1 MQKSRMNNLSKTLAK
16 LFKTAAKLP
25 PGEERQAALK
35 EIRQFQTRLMALRS
49 TLGPALKK
57 TA

>member
-1 MQKSRMNNLSKTLAK
+1 MNNLSKTLAK

-35 EIRQFQTRLMALRS
+35 EIRQE
-49 TLGPALKK
+49 